1 MNKFKYTVNGISPEE
16 FGERTEQILKS
27 VFPDAESVSADA
39 EKRTLEFS
47 LPEKS
52 SDRDITYHTLC
63 GAFAAMGYDL
73 VDGDET
79 DKYVYLG
86 QVPKRTKKVPLA
98 VAVSLAI
105 VCSVVCILATFVIC
119 GFSGMIGP
127 HFNVQGGSNSVGDTA
142 ELLELPSYLQEVVKL
157 DTAFREFSYDGV
169 DEEGMKEAILDA
181 YIAATGD
188 LYAEYMNAD
197 EYEAYFEER
206 VGEFVGIGISI
217 VNSEIE
223 LQGRKYKVMEVISV
237 FKDSPA
243 LESGV
248 KVGDCVMYVDNGGEL
263 TLVDVLGYTQ
273 ALEVMLGE
281 EGSLANF
288 VVYRPSGS
296 DYEQIEFSIK
306 RRKVVTE
313 SVNFRVSETDS
324 KVGIVNITGFDAT
337 TAPQFETAVETLKA
351 SGCERFVFDVRNN
364 PGGALDSIIAVLS
377 YFLEEGDEVVSTKYS
392 DGYTEAEYV
401 RAKRY
406 AEQYSGFNVDKDDI
420 GKYKDL
426 PCIVITN
433 GNTAS
438 AAELFT
444 ATLRDYKIAKVVGET
459 TFGKG
464 CMQSILPLENYGLEG
479 GLRVTVAMYFSAS
492 KEVYHDIGIKPDI
505 EVALSEEAL
514 EYNFF
519 LLPEEKDDQL
529 LKAIEELVK

>member
-1 MNKFKYTVNGISPEE
+1 MNRFKYTVNGISPEE

-27 VFPDAESVSADA
+27 VFPEAEAILADA
-39 EKRTLEFS
+39 EARTLEFS
-47 LPEKS
+47 LPKKS
-52 SDRDITYHTLC
+52 SDRDITYHTLS

-73 VDGDET
+73 VGGEET

-86 QVPKRTKKVPLA
+86 ETPKRTKKVPLA
-98 VAVSLAI
+98 IAVSLAI
-105 VCSVVCILATFVIC
+105 ICSVVCILATYVIC
-119 GFSGMIGP
+119 GFSGIINP
-127 HFNVQGGSNSVGDTA
+127 HFNVQGGDTVSDA
-142 ELLELPSYLQEVVKL
+142 PDQLDIPSYVQEVLKL
-157 DTAFREFSYDGV
+157 DTAFKEFSYDGI
-169 DEEGMKEAILDA
+169 DEEKMKEAILDA

-188 LYAEYMNAD
+188 LYAEYMNAE
-197 EYEAYFEER
+197 EYEAYFADR
-206 VGEFVGIGISI
+206 VGEFVGIGVSI

-223 LQGRKYKVMEVISV
+223 LQGRKYKVLQVISV

-248 KVGDCVMYVDNGGEL
+248 KVGDCIMYVDNGGEP

-273 ALEVMLGE
+273 ALDVMLGE

-337 TAPQFETAVETLKA
+337 TAPQLETAIETLKA
-351 SGCERFVFDVRNN
+351 SGCERFVLDVRNN
-364 PGGALDSIIAVLS
+364 PGGSLDSIISVLS
-377 YFLEEGDEVVSTKYS
+377 RFLETGDEIVSTEYS
-392 DGYTEAEYV
+392 DGYKETEYV
-401 RAKRY
+401 RTRRY
-406 AEQYSGFNVDKDDI
+406 AQQYSGCNVDKDDI

-459 TFGKG
+459 TYGKG
-464 CMQSILPLENYGLEG
+464 CMQSILPLESYGLEG

-492 KEVYHDIGIKPDI
+492 KEIYHGIGIKPDI
-505 EVALSEEAL
+505 EVALGEEAL

-529 LKAIEELVK
+529 LKAIEELLK